1 MPLSP
6 RIGHN
11 SAYQVVKEVE
21 IIHQVITTHGPTIQ
35 HDKIVQLLTSP
46 NNAQRQELI
55 QNYRSKYGGADLA
68 QALKDKLPPSEV
80 ATNSLYLALLDTP
93 AEHDAKYLSK
103 AMKVGFGT
111 DEGML
116 IEILVTRSNAQLRA
130 IKAAYQKL
138 YNRELEKDLAAE
150 TSGSFKTLLLD
161 LVEANRDETY
171 RTDPVKAKADAEKLY
186 KAGEGKW
193 GTDEDAFIKVLAN
206 QSLNQLQMMFNEY
219 EKLGK
224 KHTMEQAVKAEF
236 SGDELSALLA
246 IVSFVRNGPIGE
258 VAEMLHKSLT
268 KGGKDDMLIHLIVAH
283 SELDLGDIAQEYE
296 KRFKTPLEH
305 AVETSGKP
313 STLKNALIRMI
324 KGNK

>member
-11 SAYQVVKEVE
+11 PSYHVVKEVE
-21 IIHQVITTHGPTIQ
+21 IIREVITSGGPTIQ
-35 HDKIVQLLTSP
+35 HDKIIHLLTSP
-46 NNAQRQELI
+46 NNAQRQELLH
-55 QNYRSKYGGADLA
+55 NYRTKYGGADLA
-68 QALKDKLPPSEV
+68 QALKEKLPPSEV

-93 AEHDAKYLSK
+93 AEHDAKYLAK
-103 AMKVGFGT
+103 AMKGLGT
-111 DEGML
+111 NEDML
-116 IEILVTRSNAQLRA
+116 IEILVTRNNAQLRA

-138 YNRELEKDLAAE
+138 YGHGLEKDLAAE

-161 LVEANRDETY
+161 LVEANRDESY
-171 RTDPVKAKADAEKLY
+171 RTDLAKAKTDAEKLY

-206 QSLNQLQMMFNEY
+206 QNLSQLQLMFNEY

-224 KHTMEQAVKAEF
+224 KHTIEQAIKAEF

-258 VAEMLHKSLT
+258 MAEMLHKSLT
-268 KGGKDDMLIHLIVAH
+268 KGGKDDMLIHLIVSHA
-283 SELDLGDIAQEYE
+283 ELDLGDIAHEYE

-305 AVETSGKP
+305 AVETSGKTT
-313 STLKNALIRMI
+313 TLKNALVRMI